1 LVAGIRIM
9 IRFLTVFCCWISFS
23 LSAQIK
29 FEATV
34 SKSTVALN
42 ERVRVEFTMNE
53 DGDNFVPPDFESSGF
68 QIFSGPSQSIR
79 ELWVNGRG
87 SFNKTYTYFLIP
99 EKKGTLTIKSA
110 AIEINNRIYRTNPIK
125 VQVTNAID
133 PRNDPNT
140 APVAKNSALYLV
152 TEVSNSNPYVNEPVQ
167 VVQKLYFNYNTEI
180 SDARDIQKPRYNDFW
195 SQDIEISMFEPETT
209 IFKGN
214 RCLSVILKKA
224 VVYPQKAGK
233 LVIDPY
239 ILEVDCRIPTGRM
252 TIFGEVIT
260 TDDVRRLTSSGKTI
274 QVKPLPEA
282 NKPKN
287 FSGAVGQFSFQALTK
302 KNTIKFGES
311 FDLALKITGEG
322 NLKLFRLPA
331 LELPSNL
338 EVYDPEHIEN
348 VVTPFKGMTG
358 TIADRYT
365 IVPQEQGIFSIK
377 KLSFSYFD
385 LKTKTYKTITLPDIL
400 LTVNDGPGLQAKGQ
414 GKNNR
419 EVAKAPT
426 FAPLKRDTELKD
438 IGTVDFLGSGLYFLL
453 LFLPLLGIP
462 MAVYIRKRM
471 EENSADIVGNQ
482 IRKNSA
488 LAKKYLLEADKNKSD
503 KASFYVALEKA
514 LHNFL
519 KAKLRIETAEM
530 RKETIQQIMN
540 EKGADA
546 STVADFIMLIENC
559 EVARYA
565 PSSASVIQND
575 YETAVKLITE
585 LEKQMA

>member
-1 LVAGIRIM
+1 M
-9 IRFLTVFCCWISFS
+9 KRFLTAFSCCISLT

-42 ERVRVEFTMNE
+42 ERFKVEFTMNV

-99 EKKGTLTIKSA
+99 EKKGGLIIKSA
-110 AIEINNRIYRTNPIK
+110 AIEFNNRIYRTNPIK
-125 VQVTNAID
+125 VAVTNAID

-140 APVAKNSALYLV
+140 APVAKNNALYLV

-195 SQDIEISMFEPETT
+195 SQDIEISMFEPETSV
-209 IFKGN
+209 FKGN

-224 VVYPQKAGK
+224 VVYPQKSGK

-239 ILEVDCRIPTGRM
+239 VLEVDCRIPTGRV
-252 TIFGEVIT
+252 TIFGEMIT
-260 TDDVRRLTSSGKTI
+260 TDAVQRLTSSGKTI
-274 QVKPLPEA
+274 TVKPLPEA
-282 NKPKN
+282 NKPSN
-287 FSGAVGQFSFQALTK
+287 FTGAVGQFSFQALTK
-302 KNTIKFGES
+302 KNAIKFGES
-311 FDLALKITGEG
+311 FDLALKVTGEG

-331 LELPSNL
+331 LELPENL

-348 VVTPFKGMTG
+348 VVTPFKGMNG

-365 IVPQEQGIFSIK
+365 IVPQEQGKFAIK
-377 KLSFSYFD
+377 KLSFSYFNP
-385 LKTKTYKTITLPDIL
+385 KTKSYTTIALPDIL
-400 LTVNDGPGLQAKGQ
+400 LTVNDGPGLQAG
-414 GKNNR
+414 GPDKNKR
-419 EVAKAPT
+419 VEAKTAT
-426 FAPLKRDTELKD
+426 FAPLKNETALQE
-438 IGTVDFLGSGLYFLL
+438 IANTDFLGSGWYFVL

-462 MAVYIRKRM
+462 IAFFIRKQIAK
-471 EENSADIVGNQ
+471 NAADVVGNQ
-482 IRKNSA
+482 IRRNTV
-488 LAKKYLLEADKNKSD
+488 LAKKYLLEADKNRANKTP
-503 KASFYVALEKA
+503 FYVAMEKA

-519 KAKLRIETAEM
+519 KAKLQIETTAM
-530 RKETIQQIMN
+530 RKETIVILMKD
-540 EKGADA
+540 KGANERTL
-546 STVADFIMLIENC
+546 SEFITLIENC
-559 EVARYA
+559 EFARYA
-565 PSSASVIQND
+565 PSSTNGIQND
-575 YETAVKLITE
+575 YETAVRLIAE
-585 LEKQMA
+585 LEKQLV